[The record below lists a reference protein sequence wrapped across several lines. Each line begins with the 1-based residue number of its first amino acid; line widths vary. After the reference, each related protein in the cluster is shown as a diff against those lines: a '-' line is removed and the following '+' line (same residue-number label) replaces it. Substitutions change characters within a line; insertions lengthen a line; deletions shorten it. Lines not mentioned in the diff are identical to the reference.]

1 MKNKQYFDKSKK
13 ETIEVAP
20 EKTEKLQKVLARS
33 GLGSRREMETV
44 IDAGLVTING
54 RIAVLGDRIGEQD
67 QVTVKGRPVQLKAE
81 SDLPRRVIMYNKPE
95 GELVT
100 RKDPEGRRTV
110 FDHLP
115 KLRGERW
122 IAIGRLDINT
132 AGLLLFTNDGELANR
147 LMHPSHQVER
157 EYAVRV
163 MGEVTDEMLQAMR
176 DGVMLED
183 GLASFSAIQLVGGEG
198 INVWYHVVINEGRNR
213 EVRRLWESQGVTVS
227 RLKRVRYGNISL
239 DKRTK
244 MGEWIELTQTEVD
257 DLSGLGG
264 LAKKAVEAIPTGR
277 PGQKNRGNSRKPVH
291 AIGRRTK

>member
-13 ETIEVAP
+13 EAVEVTP

-33 GLGSRREMETV
+33 GMGSRREMETV
-44 IDAGLVTING
+44 IEAGLVTING
-54 RIAVLGDRIGEQD
+54 RTAVLGDRISGQD
-67 QVTVKGRPVQLKAE
+67 RVTVKGRPVTLKAE
-81 SDLPRRVIMYNKPE
+81 DDLPRRVIMYNKPE

-115 KLRGERW
+115 RLRGERW

-163 MGEVTDEMLQAMR
+163 MGEVTDEMLDAMR
-176 DGVMLED
+176 EGVMLED
-183 GLASFSAIQLVGGEG
+183 GLGRFSAIELVGGEG

-227 RLKRVRYGNISL
+227 RLKRVRYGNIYL

-244 MGEWIELTQTEVD
+244 MGEWIELTQAEVD
-257 DLSGLGG
+257 DLSALGG
-264 LAKKAVEAIPTGR
+264 LAKKSVEAIPTGR

-291 AIGRRTK
+291 AIGRRNK

>member
-54 RIAVLGDRIGEQD
+54 RVAVLGDRIGEQD

-277 PGQKNRGNSRKPVH
+277 PGQKNRGHSRKPVH

>member
-13 ETIEVAP
+13 EAVEVTP

-33 GLGSRREMETV
+33 GMGSRREMETV
-44 IDAGLVTING
+44 IEAGLVTING
-54 RIAVLGDRIGEQD
+54 RTAVLGDRISGQD
-67 QVTVKGRPVQLKAE
+67 RVTVKGRPVTLKAE
-81 SDLPRRVIMYNKPE
+81 DDLPRRVIMYNKPE

-115 KLRGERW
+115 RLRGERW

-163 MGEVTDEMLQAMR
+163 MGEVTDEMLDAMR
-176 DGVMLED
+176 EGVMLED
-183 GLASFSAIQLVGGEG
+183 GLGRFSAIELVGGEG

-227 RLKRVRYGNISL
+227 RLKRVRYGNIYL

-244 MGEWIELTQTEVD
+244 MGEWIELTQAEVD
-257 DLSGLGG
+257 DLSTLGG
-264 LAKKAVEAIPTGR
+264 LAKKSVEAIPTGR

-291 AIGRRTK
+291 AIGRRNK

>member
-1 MKNKQYFDKSKK
+1 MKNKQYFNPSKIEK
-13 ETIEVAP
+13 TEVAV

-33 GLGSRREMETV
+33 GMGSRREMETV

-54 RIAVLGDRIGEQD
+54 RTAVLGDRISEQD
-67 QVTVKGRPVQLKAE
+67 RVTVKGRLVQLKTE
-81 SDLPRRVIMYNKPE
+81 DELPRRVIMYNKPE

-115 KLRGERW
+115 RLRGERW

-163 MGEVTDEMLQAMR
+163 MGEVTDDMLEAMKE
-176 DGVMLED
+176 GVMLED
-183 GLASFSAIQLVGGEG
+183 GLGSFSAIELVGGEG

-227 RLKRVRYGNISL
+227 RLKRVRYGNIYL

-244 MGEWIELTQTEVD
+244 MGEWIELTQAEVD
-257 DLSGLGG
+257 DLSALGG
-264 LAKKAVEAIPTGR
+264 LAKKSVEAIPTGR

>member
-54 RIAVLGDRIGEQD
+54 RVAVLGDRIGEQD

>member
-1 MKNKQYFDKSKK
+1 MKNKQYFNASKV
-13 ETIEVAP
+13 EATEAP
-20 EKTEKLQKVLARS
+20 VEKTEKLQKVLARS

-44 IDAGLVTING
+44 IDAGLVTINN
-54 RIAVLGDRIGEQD
+54 RVAVLGDRISEQD
-67 QVTVKGRPVQLKAE
+67 RVTVKGRIVQLKAE

-163 MGEVTDEMLQAMR
+163 MGEVTDEMLQAMKE
-176 DGVMLED
+176 GVMLED
-183 GLASFSAIQLVGGEG
+183 GLGSFSAIELVGGEG

-227 RLKRVRYGNISL
+227 RLKRVRYGNIYL

-244 MGEWIELTQTEVD
+244 MGEWIELTQAEVD
-257 DLSGLGG
+257 ELSGLGG
-264 LAKKAVEAIPTGR
+264 LANKTVEAIPTGR

-291 AIGRRTK
+291 AIGRRSK

>member
-13 ETIEVAP
+13 ETIDVAP

-33 GLGSRREMETV
+33 GLGSRREMEVV
-44 IDAGLVTING
+44 IDAGLVTVNG
-54 RIAVLGDRIGEQD
+54 HVAVLGDRITGQERI
-67 QVTVKGRPVQLKAE
+67 TVKGRPVTLKAE
-81 SDLPRRVIMYNKPE
+81 DDLPRRVIMYNKPE

-163 MGEVTDEMLQAMR
+163 MGEVTDEMQQAMR

-264 LAKKAVEAIPTGR
+264 LTKKAVEAIPTGR
-277 PGQKNRGNSRKPVH
+277 SGQKNRGHSRKPVH
-291 AIGRRTK
+291 AIGRRSK

>member
-1 MKNKQYFDKSKK
+1 MKNKQYFNASK
-13 ETIEVAP
+13 TEVVDLTP

-44 IDAGLVTING
+44 IDAGLVIVNG
-54 RIAVLGDRIGEQD
+54 RTAVLGDRISSQD
-67 QVTVKGRPVQLKAE
+67 RVTVKGRPVQLKGE
-81 SDLPRRVIMYNKPE
+81 DDLPRRVIMYNKPE

-163 MGEVTDEMLQAMR
+163 MGAVTEEMLQAMQ

-227 RLKRVRYGNISL
+227 RLKRVRYGNIYL

-244 MGEWIELTQTEVD
+244 MGEWIELTQNEVD
-257 DLSGLGG
+257 ELSALGG
-264 LAKKAVEAIPTGR
+264 LAVKTVEAIPTGR
-277 PGQKNRGNSRKPVH
+277 PGQKNRGHSRKPVH
-291 AIGRRTK
+291 AIGRRSK

>member
-1 MKNKQYFDKSKK
+1 MKNKQYFDKSKQAA
-13 ETIEVAP
+13 EVTL

-54 RIAVLGDRIGEQD
+54 RTALLGDRITGQERI
-67 QVTVKGRPVQLKAE
+67 TVKGRPVTLKAE
-81 SDLPRRVIMYNKPE
+81 DDLPRRVIMYNKPE

-115 KLRGERW
+115 RLRGERW

-163 MGEVTDEMLQAMR
+163 MGEVTDEMLAAMQE
-176 DGVMLED
+176 GVMLED
-183 GLASFSAIQLVGGEG
+183 GLGQFSAIELVGGEG

-227 RLKRVRYGNISL
+227 RLKRVRYGNIYL

-244 MGEWIELTQTEVD
+244 MGEWIELTQAEVD
-257 DLSGLGG
+257 DLSSLGG
-264 LAKKAVEAIPTGR
+264 LAKKSVEAIPTGR
-277 PGQKNRGNSRKPVH
+277 PGQKNRGNLRKPVH
-291 AIGRRTK
+291 AIGRRNK

>member
-1 MKNKQYFDKSKK
+1 MKNKQYFNAPKTEVVD
-13 ETIEVAP
+13 VAP

-33 GLGSRREMETV
+33 GLGSRREMEAV
-44 IDAGLVTING
+44 IDAGLVTVNG
-54 RIAVLGDRIGEQD
+54 RAAVLGDRISNQD
-67 QVTVKGRPVQLKAE
+67 RVTVKGRPVQLKGE
-81 SDLPRRVIMYNKPE
+81 DDLPRRVIMYNKPE

-163 MGEVTDEMLQAMR
+163 MGEVTDEMQQAMQE
-176 DGVMLED
+176 GVMLED

-227 RLKRVRYGNISL
+227 RLKRVRYGNIYL

-244 MGEWIELTQTEVD
+244 MGEWIELTQNEVD
-257 DLSGLGG
+257 ELSALGG
-264 LAKKAVEAIPTGR
+264 LAVKTVEAIPTGR
-277 PGQKNRGNSRKPVH
+277 PGQKNRGHSRKPVH
-291 AIGRRTK
+291 AIGRRSK